1 MSTFALLAAGETSR
15 RAWKAFTSET
25 NSEATANGK
34 RKRRRRLLT
43 GEDAQLP
50 LCAPRARETLVTE
63 KDRERKERLDG
74 SLLNRPEV

>member
-34 RKRRRRLLT
+34 RKRRRLLT

-63 KDRERKERLDG
+63 KGRERSAWTAL
-74 SLLNRPEV
+74 S